1 MKAELEADF
10 ESFVAVS
17 GDRFYRIAYAITRDP
32 QLATDA
38 VRNALAATYSR
49 WRRVSARPEPY
60 VRRILLREILGRGHR
75 RTAPVHPQD
84 EAPVRRH
91 GPGARRDIVDTDAVW
106 AALAD
111 MTPGQRA
118 VIVLRYYER
127 LTEDEV
133 AASLAIRTDVV
144 RAQIAAA
151 LSDLRRLLTIA
162 RQRAR
167 A

>member
-32 QLATDA
+32 QLADDA
-38 VRNALAATYSR
+38 VRSAMATAYSR
-49 WRRVSARPEPY
+49 WKRVSGRPEAY
-60 VRRILLREILGRGHR
+60 VRRMVVREILGRGRRRSTHR
-75 RTAPVHPQD
+75 PQD
-84 EAPVRRH
+84 ELPLRRP

-106 AALAD
+106 AALKD
-111 MTPGQRA
+111 MPPGERA

-133 AASLAIRTDVV
+133 AATLATRTEVV
-144 RAQIAAA
+144 RAQTAVA

-162 RQRAR
+162 RQQAR